1 MSSEKD
7 LVSQKYKRVSR
18 VREVIHRVLQ
28 NKGAVV
34 GLIIILIVCTI
45 ALTVDLWMD
54 YDTQVI
60 AINSKARFI
69 SPCREHPFG
78 TDRYGRDIFCRVL
91 YGTKYSLS
99 IGFVSVLI
107 ALFIGA
113 VFGSLAG
120 YFGGA
125 VDNIIM
131 RIVDVFAAIPG
142 ILMGIVIVAAL
153 GASTGTLML
162 AVGISSAPSFVRV
175 TRAAVMTTRN
185 SEYVQAAKSIGLV
198 DLKIIF
204 THVLPN
210 CISPIIVQATLK
222 IANAIVS
229 AAGLSFLGMGIPV
242 PAPEWG
248 SMLADGRNYIRQYS
262 YMCLWPGVAI
272 MVVVLAFN
280 LLGDGLRDAMDPKLR
295 K

>member
-1 MSSEKD
+1 MSNETD
-7 LVSQKYKRVSR
+7 LISRKYKRVGR
-18 VREVIHRVLQ
+18 AREIIHRLFQ
-28 NKGAVV
+28 NKGAVL
-34 GLIIILIVCTI
+34 GLIIILAVCVI
-45 ALTVDLWMD
+45 ALTVDLWID

-60 AINSKARFI
+60 AIHSKERFI

-78 TDRYGRDIFCRVL
+78 TDKYGRDIFFRVL

-120 YFGGA
+120 YFGGS

-131 RIVDVFAAIPG
+131 RIVDIFAAIPG

-153 GASTGTLML
+153 GASTWTLML

-175 TRAAVMTTRN
+175 TRAAVLTTRN
-185 SEYVQAAKSIGLV
+185 SEYVQAAKSIGLI

-222 IANAIVS
+222 IANAIVN

-248 SMLADGRNYIRQYS
+248 SMLADGRTYIRQYS

>member
-1 MSSEKD
+1 MKSDSG
-7 LVSQKYKRVSR
+7 LVSRKYKRVSKA
-18 VREVIHRVLQ
+18 REVIHRVLQ
-28 NKGAVV
+28 NKGAVI
-34 GLIIILIVCTI
+34 GLVLILIFCGI
-45 ALTVDLWMD
+45 ALTIDMWMD

-60 AINSKARFI
+60 AIHSKERFI
-69 SPCREHPFG
+69 APCREHLFG
-78 TDRYGRDIFCRVL
+78 TDKYGRDIFCRVL

-107 ALFIGA
+107 ALGIGA

-120 YFGGA
+120 YFGGS

-131 RIVDVFAAIPG
+131 RIVDIFAAIPG

-222 IANAIVS
+222 IANAIVN

-248 SMLADGRNYIRQYS
+248 SMLAEGRAYIRQYS
-262 YMCLWPGVAI
+262 YMCLWPGLAI
-272 MVVVLAFN
+272 MIVVLAFN